1 MKPLLLTILS
11 LLVIAC
17 GIAYAAQNY
26 SYKCPS
32 CGLIQTFDRPQPGT
46 KCPRDGWIM
55 VSQ

>member
-1 MKPLLLTILS
+1 MKPLFLTLLS
-11 LLVIAC
+11 LLLLAA
-17 GIAYAAQNY
+17 GLAYAAETY